1 MSGYPQ
7 LRLRSNAERLLIKGH
22 PWVFSGAVAERDP
35 AAGRGS
41 IVDVHN
47 NAGRFIGR
55 GTCNP
60 GAEIVVRILTRQA
73 DEDIDAAFVRRRVAR
88 AIALRQD
95 SPLLASSNARRLVH
109 GESDGM
115 PGLIVDD
122 FAGWVVMQLHTA
134 GMEALRA
141 HIVSALLDLLN
152 PPGLFERSDVGTR
165 RAEGLHDRPT
175 GPIAG
180 DEPPELIEFHE
191 GDVTLLA
198 DVRHGQKTG
207 FFLDQRDNRLLVGR
221 MSQGRSML
229 NCFAFSGGFS
239 AHAMAGGATSTVDV
253 DIARRALQLG
263 RRNVTANGA
272 APARAITADAFAFL
286 DAASESPKRR
296 FGIVVV
302 DPPSLVRKSRDVKSA
317 MGVYTKLNRNAMR
330 LVEDGGYLFASSCST
345 RITDED
351 FFQIIRH
358 AASGARVQAHIVAR
372 THHGADHPVDPAF
385 PEGRYLTSALMRIER
400 D

>member
-1 MSGYPQ
+1 MSGYPRI
-7 LRLRSNAERLLIKGH
+7 RLRANAERLLIKGH

-41 IVDVHN
+41 IADVYN
-47 NAGRFIGR
+47 NAGRFIGT

-60 GAEIVVRILTRQA
+60 GAEIVVRMLTREA
-73 DEDIDAAFVRRRVAR
+73 DVDIDAAFIRQRVER
-88 AIALRQD
+88 AVALRRD
-95 SPLLASSNARRLVH
+95 NPLLAHSNARRLIH
-109 GESDGM
+109 GESDGL

-122 FAGWVVMQLHTA
+122 FAGWIVLQLHTA

-141 HIVSALLDLLN
+141 HIIAALLDVVN
-152 PPGLFERSDVGTR
+152 PRGLFERSDVGTR
-165 RAEGLHDRPT
+165 RAEGLQDRPT
-175 GPIAG
+175 GPLAG
-180 DEPPELIEFHE
+180 EEPPELIEFQE
-191 GDVTLLA
+191 GDVTLMA
-198 DVRHGQKTG
+198 DVRRGQKTG
-207 FFLDQRDNRLLVGR
+207 FFLDQRDNRMLVGSVSR
-221 MSQGRSML
+221 DRSLL
-229 NCFAFSGGFS
+229 NCFSFSGGFS
-239 AHAMAGGATSTVDV
+239 AHAVAGGATSTVDV
-253 DIARRALQLG
+253 DIALRALQLG
-263 RRNVTANGA
+263 RKNVAANGA
-272 APARAITADAFAFL
+272 APAQAIVADAFAFL
-286 DAASESPKRR
+286 DGASESPKRR

-351 FFQIIRH
+351 FFQIIRR
-358 AASGARVQAHIVAR
+358 AASGARVQARIVAR

-385 PEGRYLTSALMRIER
+385 PEGRYLTSALMQIDR